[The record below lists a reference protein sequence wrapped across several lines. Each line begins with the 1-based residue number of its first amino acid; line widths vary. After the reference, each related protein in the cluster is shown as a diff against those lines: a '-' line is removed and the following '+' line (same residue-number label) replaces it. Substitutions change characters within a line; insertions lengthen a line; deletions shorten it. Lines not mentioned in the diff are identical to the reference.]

1 MSPLKIQKPF
11 PPSRIP
17 AGNDSFP
24 GTRKALWRL
33 VKTRSRLIRSQS
45 RLGTL
50 KSLIYMRFPVPGVSL
65 LQREG
70 ALGMPPLGQSVAQ
83 ACVALIFLT
92 SKESC
97 NENTTQQKFEPLNPS

>member
-1 MSPLKIQKPF
+1 MRPFITQKPF

-33 VKTRSRLIRSQS
+33 AKTRSRLNRSQ
-45 RLGTL
+45 RRPGMP

-70 ALGMPPLGQSVAQ
+70 ALGMPPSWTECCASVR
-83 ACVALIFLT
+83 CTCFF
-92 SKESC
+92 
-97 NENTTQQKFEPLNPS
+97 NF

>member
-1 MSPLKIQKPF
+1 MRPLITPKPF

-24 GTRKALWRL
+24 GMRKALWRL
-33 VKTRSRLIRSQS
+33 AKTRSRLNRSHS
-45 RLGTL
+45 RPGTP

-70 ALGMPPLGQSVAQ
+70 ALGMPPSWTECCASVRCTYFFNLKGVMQ
-83 ACVALIFLT
+83 
-92 SKESC
+92 
-97 NENTTQQKFEPLNPS
+97 